1 MKENTFKMIIM
12 VFDICCL
19 TLCTIL
25 NIQIAI
31 QKEQLQVGGYVEE
44 QIHQLEQEKKANFVK
59 LENRNSRLTEN
70 VNIAIDGVQN
80 FLDKYDDARQQTEDG
95 KQAYEVLK
103 SEYDKRLY
111 LDTVMLEL
119 DEENGTHEYVER
131 FFEIDKKSLLETLG
145 QTQWEEEL
153 GAQFREA
160 DNWGELLPV
169 GDQMWN
175 LYENDSTLD
184 SYPQGVLIQNPLI
197 DVGYRDARAGMN
209 LFDIKAMYPT
219 SRRED
224 KKLSDG
230 NFRYLQYE
238 DARYRY
244 YYVTLDHCADYTV
257 LYVTHK

>member
-31 QKEQLQVGGYVEE
+31 QKEQLQAGKHVEE
-44 QIHQLEQEKKANFVK
+44 QIQQLEQEKKANFVK

-70 VNIAIDGVQN
+70 VNIAIDSVQS

-103 SEYDKRLY
+103 SEYAKRLY
-111 LDTVMLEL
+111 LDTVILEL
-119 DEENGTHEYVER
+119 DEEDGSHEYVER
-131 FFEIDKKSLLETLG
+131 FFETDKKSLLEILG
-145 QTQWEEEL
+145 QTRWEDEM
-153 GAQFREA
+153 GARFLEVE
-160 DNWGELLPV
+160 DWGELLPV
-169 GDQMWN
+169 GEQVWN
-175 LYENDSTLD
+175 LYEKGSTPD

-197 DVGYRDARAGMN
+197 DFGYQDARAGMN
-209 LFDIKAMYPT
+209 LFDIKAIYPT
-219 SRRED
+219 ARKED
-224 KKLSDG
+224 KSLADG
-230 NFRYLQYE
+230 KFRYLQYE
-238 DARYRY
+238 DDGYRY